1 MKRKHVFF
9 VLLFLILVGCA
20 NLGGKLTTIRSP
32 GVDRIPTT
40 ICIHP
45 LLSYPVRRIYHGKIN
60 NVVVSREHD
69 RVYIT
74 PPTEMSLTV
83 TPQSQMLTGLL
94 SSELAYYGFDL
105 KELPVEIPDDD
116 QTDETNKNVFFISLD
131 LLERLREEYGVEA
144 ILIGNVMMKYVP
156 RYSRTLVTAAYLK
169 LVDIETLDVLC
180 QVHLL
185 SEDYGEDID
194 KAANALASELALEA
208 GLARIEQ

>member
-1 MKRKHVFF
+1 MKGKHVVF
-9 VLLFLILVGCA
+9 VLLFILLVGCV
-20 NLGGKLTTIRSP
+20 NIGGKLTTIRSP

-45 LLSYPVRRIYHGKIN
+45 LLSSPARRRYVTSDD
-60 NVVVSREHD
+60 VVMSRERD

-74 PPTEMSLTV
+74 PPTEVSLTV

-105 KELPVEIPDDD
+105 KELPVEIPDDA
-116 QTDETNKNVFFISLD
+116 ESGEMKRNIFFISLD
-131 LLERLREEYGVEA
+131 LLKRLREEYGVEA
-144 ILIGNVMMKYVP
+144 ILIGNVMMDYVP

-169 LVDIETLDVLC
+169 LVDIESLEVLC

-185 SEDYGEDID
+185 SEDYGEDMD
-194 KAANALASELALEA
+194 KAADALASELALEA
-208 GLARIEQ
+208 GLARVER